1 MRCHARC
8 LHRQQVCTAPRV
20 GARHPAAIN
29 NNRQSKAHAF
39 AFTSLSVLPSF
50 GTMVSLFST
59 CGQTSNQHSAVLH
72 CCLHACNHS
81 VFQTHTPIA
90 FLKLCWLW
98 MNSER
103 EPLSPACATGTT
115 PRTVRRPILCF
126 CSKTSF
132 LKLLVGTGRCA
143 LSRFLERAYKCGRE
157 RNCRRRKRTD
167 DNRTVGLHYEL
178 RNYDVCCGG

>member
-1 MRCHARC
+1 VSAAADPDHSRAGPVQHDLIGSMRCHARC
-8 LHRQQVCTAPRV
+8 LHRQQVRTAPRV

-29 NNRQSKAHAF
+29 NNGQSKAHAF

-115 PRTVRRPILCF
+115 PACNESEDRATTHSLFLQQDKFFKAPSRNWPLC
-126 CSKTSF
+126 T
-132 LKLLVGTGRCA
+132 L
-143 LSRFLERAYKCGRE
+143 
-157 RNCRRRKRTD
+157 
-167 DNRTVGLHYEL
+167 
-178 RNYDVCCGG
+178 